1 MSPGSHDLK
10 LVKGFI
16 LQTESVPRSMR
27 LSKARGDSEMGG
39 MSYCTQPYSTKKKKK
54 RKKTYSTLYSRKYD
68 TLYNQ
73 FIVLLIVRLW
83 ATREPAC
90 TADEKVFFV
99 SFFTN
104 FLFTSTVSSFVDF
117 VCL

>member
-39 MSYCTQPYSTKKKKK
+39 MSYCTQPYGTKKKKK
-54 RKKTYSTLYSRKYD
+54 KKLTVLYTPGSMIHC
-68 TLYNQ
+68 TIN
-73 FIVLLIVRLW
+73 LL
-83 ATREPAC
+83 
-90 TADEKVFFV
+90 
-99 SFFTN
+99 SY
-104 FLFTSTVSSFVDF
+104 
-117 VCL
+117 

>member
-39 MSYCTQPYSTKKKKK
+39 MSYCTQPYSTKKKKL
-54 RKKTYSTLYSRKYD
+54 TVLYTPGSMIYC
-68 TLYNQ
+68 TIN
-73 FIVLLIVRLW
+73 LL
-83 ATREPAC
+83 
-90 TADEKVFFV
+90 
-99 SFFTN
+99 SY
-104 FLFTSTVSSFVDF
+104 
-117 VCL
+117 